1 MEILIKMSKILPLIE
16 LQDVDTQLRDINEL
30 LGDLPKKVDKLR
42 DEEEGLINNVKEGKD
57 RLKEIELSL
66 NKAEHQMT
74 DLKGKIDKLKDQ
86 LSLVTSNKQ
95 YDALTQEIEYLKQEL
110 DEVELKDLEFEEEKE
125 SLTSDI
131 KEKEENLESLSKDL
145 SDRRV
150 KLEALM
156 DESAENKSAL
166 EKEREKKLVNIDES
180 VLYRYTR
187 ISTAREGLAVVNLDG
202 SACAGCGFVVP
213 AQDVTDIR
221 DKDNY
226 YNCDIC
232 SRFIYYKK

>member
-1 MEILIKMSKILPLIE
+1 MSKILPLIE

-30 LGDLPKKVDKLR
+30 LGDLPKKVDKLLN
-42 DEEEGLINNVKEGKD
+42 EEEELINNVKGGKD

-66 NKAEHQMT
+66 NKAEHQMS
-74 DLKGKIDKLKDQ
+74 DFKGKIDKLKDQ

-95 YDALTQEIEYLKQEL
+95 YDALTQEIEYLKNEL

-125 SLTSDI
+125 SLTGDI

-156 DESAENKSAL
+156 DESAENKSEL

-180 VLYRYTR
+180 ILNRYTR

-213 AQDVTDIR
+213 PQDVTDIR

>member
-1 MEILIKMSKILPLIE
+1 MSKILPLIE

-57 RLKEIELSL
+57 RLKEIELFL

-150 KLEALM
+150 KLEKLM
-156 DESAENKSAL
+156 AESADNKSAL
-166 EKEREKKLVNIDES
+166 EKERGKKLVNIDDS
-180 VLYRYTR
+180 ILARYTR
-187 ISTAREGLAVVNLDG
+187 ISTARDGLAVVNLDG
-202 SACAGCGFVVP
+202 SACAGCGFVFP
-213 AQDVTDIR
+213 PQDVTDIR

>member
-1 MEILIKMSKILPLIE
+1 MSKILPLIE

-57 RLKEIELSL
+57 RLKEIELFL

-166 EKEREKKLVNIDES
+166 EKEREKKLINIDES
-180 VLYRYTR
+180 ILNRYTR
-187 ISTAREGLAVVNLDG
+187 ISAAREGLAVVNLDD
-202 SACAGCGFVVP
+202 SACAGCGFVIP
-213 AQDVTDIR
+213 PQDVTDIR

>member
-1 MEILIKMSKILPLIE
+1 MSKILPLIE

-150 KLEALM
+150 KLELLM

-166 EKEREKKLVNIDES
+166 EKEREKKLINIDES
-180 VLYRYTR
+180 ILNRYTR

-202 SACAGCGFVVP
+202 SACAGCGFVIP
-213 AQDVTDIR
+213 PQDVTDIR

>member
-1 MEILIKMSKILPLIE
+1 MSKILPLIE

-57 RLKEIELSL
+57 RLKEIELFL

-166 EKEREKKLVNIDES
+166 EKEREKKLINIDES
-180 VLYRYTR
+180 ILNRYTR
-187 ISTAREGLAVVNLDG
+187 ISAAREGLAVVNLDG
-202 SACAGCGFVVP
+202 SACAGCGFVIP
-213 AQDVTDIR
+213 PQDVTDIR

>member
-1 MEILIKMSKILPLIE
+1 MSKILPLIE

-42 DEEEGLINNVKEGKD
+42 YEEEGLINNVKEGKD

-66 NKAEHQMT
+66 NKAEHQMV

-131 KEKEENLESLSKDL
+131 KEKEENLESLSNDL
-145 SDRRV
+145 SDRRI

-180 VLYRYTR
+180 ILNRYTR

-213 AQDVTDIR
+213 PQDVNDIR

>member
-1 MEILIKMSKILPLIE
+1 
-16 LQDVDTQLRDINEL
+16 
-30 LGDLPKKVDKLR
+30 
-42 DEEEGLINNVKEGKD
+42 
-57 RLKEIELSL
+57 
-66 NKAEHQMT
+66 MT

-166 EKEREKKLVNIDES
+166 EKEREKKLINIDES
-180 VLYRYTR
+180 ILNRYTR
-187 ISTAREGLAVVNLDG
+187 ISAAREGLAVVNLDG
-202 SACAGCGFVVP
+202 SACAGCGFVIP
-213 AQDVTDIR
+213 PQDVTDIR

>member
-86 LSLVTSNKQ
+86 LSLVTTNKQ

-131 KEKEENLESLSKDL
+131 KEKEENLESLNKDL

-180 VLYRYTR
+180 ILNRYTR

-213 AQDVTDIR
+213 PQDVNDIR

>member
-1 MEILIKMSKILPLIE
+1 MSKILPLIE

-30 LGDLPKKVDKLR
+30 LGDLPKKVEKLR

-166 EKEREKKLVNIDES
+166 EKEREKKLINIDES
-180 VLYRYTR
+180 ILNRYTR
-187 ISTAREGLAVVNLDG
+187 ISAAREGLAVVNLDG
-202 SACAGCGFVVP
+202 SACAGCGFVIP
-213 AQDVTDIR
+213 PQDVTDIR

>member
-1 MEILIKMSKILPLIE
+1 MSKILPLIE

-150 KLEALM
+150 KLELLM

-166 EKEREKKLVNIDES
+166 EKEREKKIINIDES
-180 VLYRYTR
+180 ILNRYTR

-202 SACAGCGFVVP
+202 SACAGCGFVIP
-213 AQDVTDIR
+213 PQDVTDIR

>member
-1 MEILIKMSKILPLIE
+1 MSKILPLIE

-57 RLKEIELSL
+57 RLKEIELFL

-150 KLEALM
+150 MLELLM

-166 EKEREKKLVNIDES
+166 EKEREKKLINIDES
-180 VLYRYTR
+180 ILNRYTR
-187 ISTAREGLAVVNLDG
+187 ISAAREGLAVVNLDG
-202 SACAGCGFVVP
+202 SACAGCGFVIP
-213 AQDVTDIR
+213 PQDVTDIR

>member
-1 MEILIKMSKILPLIE
+1 MSKILPLIE

-42 DEEEGLINNVKEGKD
+42 NEEEELINNVKGGKD

-66 NKAEHQMT
+66 NKAEHQMS
-74 DLKGKIDKLKDQ
+74 DFKGKIDKLKDQ

-95 YDALTQEIEYLKQEL
+95 YDALTQEIEYLKNEL

-125 SLTSDI
+125 SLTGDI

-180 VLYRYTR
+180 ILNRYTR

-213 AQDVTDIR
+213 PQDVTDIR

>member
-1 MEILIKMSKILPLIE
+1 MSKILPLIE

-42 DEEEGLINNVKEGKD
+42 NEEEELINNVKGGKD

-66 NKAEHQMT
+66 NKAEHQMS
-74 DLKGKIDKLKDQ
+74 DFKGKIDKLKDQ

-95 YDALTQEIEYLKQEL
+95 YDALTQEIEYLKNEL

-125 SLTSDI
+125 SLTGDI

-156 DESAENKSAL
+156 DESAENKSEL

-180 VLYRYTR
+180 ILNRYSR

-213 AQDVTDIR
+213 PQDVTDIR

>member
-1 MEILIKMSKILPLIE
+1 MSKILPLIE

-110 DEVELKDLEFEEEKE
+110 DEVELKDLEFEEEKY

-166 EKEREKKLVNIDES
+166 EKEREKKLINIDES
-180 VLYRYTR
+180 ILNRYTR
-187 ISTAREGLAVVNLDG
+187 ISAAREGLAVVNLDG
-202 SACAGCGFVVP
+202 SACAGCGFVIP
-213 AQDVTDIR
+213 PQDVTDIR

>member
-1 MEILIKMSKILPLIE
+1 MSKILPLIE

-86 LSLVTSNKQ
+86 LSLVTTNKQ

-110 DEVELKDLEFEEEKE
+110 DEAELKDLEFEEEKE

-131 KEKEENLESLSKDL
+131 KEKEENLESLNKDL

-180 VLYRYTR
+180 ILNRYTR

-202 SACAGCGFVVP
+202 SACAGCGFVIP
-213 AQDVTDIR
+213 PQDVTDIR

>member
-1 MEILIKMSKILPLIE
+1 MSKILPLIE

-30 LGDLPKKVDKLR
+30 LGDLPKKVEKLR

-57 RLKEIELSL
+57 RLKEIELFL

-166 EKEREKKLVNIDES
+166 EKEREKKLINIDES
-180 VLYRYTR
+180 ILNRYTR
-187 ISTAREGLAVVNLDG
+187 ISAAREGLAVVNLDG
-202 SACAGCGFVVP
+202 SACAGCGFVIP
-213 AQDVTDIR
+213 PQDVTDIR